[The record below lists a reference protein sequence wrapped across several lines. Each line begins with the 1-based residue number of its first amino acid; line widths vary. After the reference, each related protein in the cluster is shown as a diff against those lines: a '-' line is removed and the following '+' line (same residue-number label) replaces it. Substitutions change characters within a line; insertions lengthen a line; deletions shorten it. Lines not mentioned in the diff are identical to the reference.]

1 MSKEVL
7 LMDTATLWN
16 LYHQALSEGKN
27 ELGQTYLKYLSS
39 LIENPITTPT
49 VAGEIGGCKNC
60 RKKFK

>member
-1 MSKEVL
+1 
-7 LMDTATLWN
+7 MDTATLWN